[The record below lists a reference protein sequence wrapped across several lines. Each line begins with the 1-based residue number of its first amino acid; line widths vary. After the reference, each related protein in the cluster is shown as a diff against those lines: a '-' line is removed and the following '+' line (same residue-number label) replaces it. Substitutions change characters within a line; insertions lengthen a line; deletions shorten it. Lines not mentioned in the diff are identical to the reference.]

1 MIAIDT
7 NVLVRVL
14 VNDPKAKE
22 QCQFARDLIITNK
35 DIWVCRIV
43 LVETVW
49 VLQSSYKFSK
59 DQIVAVLEK
68 LIEHPSIHL
77 EDADNLDNVLTLYS
91 ASNAGFADCLILD
104 NAQHRQLVLH
114 TFDLKLSRV
123 HGAMQVGK

>member
-14 VNDPKAKE
+14 VNDPEAEE
-22 QCQFARDLIITNK
+22 QCQFARDLLVTNK
-35 DIWVCRIV
+35 DVWVCRIV

-59 DQIVAVLEK
+59 DQVVAVLEK
-68 LIEHPSIHL
+68 LIEHPNIHL
-77 EDADNLDNVLTLYS
+77 EDAENLDNVLTLYS

-104 NAQHRQLVLH
+104 HAQHKQLVLH

-123 HGAMQVGK
+123 HGATKVGR

>member
-1 MIAIDT
+1 MISIDT

-14 VNDPKAKE
+14 VNDPLAGE
-22 QCQFARDLIITNK
+22 QCQLARDLIITNK

>member
-14 VNDPKAKE
+14 VNDPKAEE
-22 QCQFARDLIITNK
+22 QCQLARDLIITNK
-35 DIWVCRIV
+35 DIWDCRIV

>member
-1 MIAIDT
+1 MIAIYT

-14 VNDPKAKE
+14 VNDPKAEE

-91 ASNAGFADCLILD
+91 ASNAGFADCLI
-104 NAQHRQLVLH
+104 
-114 TFDLKLSRV
+114 
-123 HGAMQVGK
+123 

>member
-14 VNDPKAKE
+14 VNDPKAEE
-22 QCQFARDLIITNK
+22 QCQLARDLIITNK

>member
-1 MIAIDT
+1 MI
-7 NVLVRVL
+7 LRVL
-14 VNDPKAKE
+14 VNDPKAEE
-22 QCQFARDLIITNK
+22 QCQLARDLIITNK

>member
-1 MIAIDT
+1 MIAIYT

-14 VNDPKAKE
+14 VNDPKAEE
-22 QCQFARDLIITNK
+22 QCQFARDLIVTNK
-35 DIWVCRIV
+35 DVWVCRIV

>member
-1 MIAIDT
+1 MQLI
-7 NVLVRVL
+7 LRVL
-14 VNDPKAKE
+14 VNDPKAEE
-22 QCQFARDLIITNK
+22 QCQLARDLIITNK

>member
-14 VNDPKAKE
+14 VNDPQAEE
-22 QCQFARDLIITNK
+22 QCQLARDLLVTKK
-35 DIWVCRIV
+35 DVWVCRIV

-59 DQIVAVLEK
+59 DQVVAVLEK
-68 LIEHPSIHL
+68 LIEHPNIHL
-77 EDADNLDNVLTLYS
+77 EDAENLDNVLTLYS

-104 NAQHRQLVLH
+104 HAQHKQLVL
-114 TFDLKLSRV
+114 TAKQFSIILRCRSINYN
-123 HGAMQVGK
+123 